1 MTLKNIIKKMPYCI
15 QKPIKEM
22 WNLIPYNIKLG
33 REFKDTYNFLQKSQ
47 WWTKEQHEEYQMRQ
61 LEKLLKH
68 AYENVEY
75 YRKVFD
81 ERGLKPKDIQNFY
94 DLKQLPY
101 LTKEIIENNLS
112 SLIAKNYSKRMLKY
126 VTTGGS
132 TGLPLGFYVDKH
144 IGNAREWAFIT
155 NQWSRVGYDIHGK
168 NKCVI
173 LRGDI
178 PLRGVYEYTGGN
190 LILSSFQLTEEN
202 MKEYI
207 KMIENFNPDFIQAYP
222 SSISILV
229 DFILEN
235 NIKLKINNLKAV
247 LCASENLYD
256 FQRKKINE
264 VFKVRVYSF
273 YGHTEHCCLG
283 GECEKSSYYH
293 LFSEYGYTEIINEN
307 GEDVKEENEM
317 GEIVATGF
325 NNYVIPFIR
334 YRTGD
339 IAVNT
344 NEECECGRKYKLI
357 KRVQGRVQEFF
368 IDEKENLVI
377 FTWADEPIWHVKH
390 KIKAYQYVQNEL
402 GKVILNIECK
412 DKLIDI
418 EINQIKEEFLKY
430 YPNFSIEIN
439 EVEHIKRTGRGK
451 FKYLIQTIPIKLI

>member
-1 MTLKNIIKKMPYCI
+1 
-15 QKPIKEM
+15 
-22 WNLIPYNIKLG
+22 
-33 REFKDTYNFLQKSQ
+33 
-47 WWTKEQHEEYQMRQ
+47 
-61 LEKLLKH
+61 
-68 AYENVEY
+68 
-75 YRKVFD
+75 
-81 ERGLKPKDIQNFY
+81 
-94 DLKQLPY
+94 
-101 LTKEIIENNLS
+101 
-112 SLIAKNYSKRMLKY
+112 
-126 VTTGGS
+126 
-132 TGLPLGFYVDKH
+132 
-144 IGNAREWAFIT
+144 
-155 NQWSRVGYDIHGK
+155 
-168 NKCVI
+168 
-173 LRGDI
+173 
-178 PLRGVYEYTGGN
+178 
-190 LILSSFQLTEEN
+190 
-202 MKEYI
+202 
-207 KMIENFNPDFIQAYP
+207 
-222 SSISILV
+222 V

-264 VFKVRVYSF
+264 VFNGRVYSF

-325 NNYVIPFIR
+325 NNYVMPFIR

-344 NEECECGRKYKLI
+344 NEKCECGRNYKLI

-390 KIKAYQYVQNEL
+390 KIKEYQYVQNEL

-418 EINQIKEEFLKY
+418 EINQIKRGVFEILIQT
-430 YPNFSIEIN
+430 FSIEN
-439 EVEHIKRTGRGK
+439 K
-451 FKYLIQTIPIKLI
+451 